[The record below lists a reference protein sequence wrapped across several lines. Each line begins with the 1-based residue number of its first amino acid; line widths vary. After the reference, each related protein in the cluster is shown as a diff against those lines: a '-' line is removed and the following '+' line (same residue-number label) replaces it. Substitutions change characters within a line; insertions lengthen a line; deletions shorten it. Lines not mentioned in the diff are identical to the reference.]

1 MAEEN
6 KNQIETLLAF
16 LVELESEGE
25 GELSS
30 IIAETQSLEQRL
42 REIEVGLTEKVD
54 ENLYFF
60 SPIGVL
66 EDKEDN
72 RELLLQKQQIQISLD
87 SLQKKL
93 ASYKQKKQ
101 NFEAIRQI
109 LAEKQKE
116 EAAKEE
122 AAREEA
128 AKEEAVKE
136 EAAKEEATKEGAIKE
151 NAVNADASSITDN
164 NIQLLESQEN
174 DRNRIAAELHDS
186 VVQTMTGLVHKTE
199 FCLLLMDTDSVRV
212 KLELQKM
219 IELTKSIINEI
230 RDVIFNLRP
239 LNLQN
244 NLSSSIEAF
253 CLQTQKTRS
262 ITSEISITGKEPEL
276 LPIWKLTLYRV
287 FQEAV
292 SNVVLHSNATKMKVS
307 LSFEE
312 KTAHLCISDN
322 GVGFASDNGNT
333 NYDSDK
339 HFGISFMKERVHLLQ
354 GTINITSEAGKGT
367 SVDVRVPYT
376 FGKEK
381 KNESD

>member
-116 EAAKEE
+116 EAA
-122 AAREEA
+122 
-128 AKEEAVKE
+128 
-136 EAAKEEATKEGAIKE
+136 KEGAIKE

>member
-122 AAREEA
+122 AA
-128 AKEEAVKE
+128 KE
-136 EAAKEEATKEGAIKE
+136 EAAKEEVAKEEVAKEGAIKE

-276 LPIWKLTLYRV
+276 LPIWKLTIYRV

-322 GVGFASDNGNT
+322 GVGFASDDGNK

-354 GTINITSEAGKGT
+354 GTINITSAAGKGT

>member
-122 AAREEA
+122 AA
-128 AKEEAVKE
+128 KE

>member
-122 AAREEA
+122 AA
-128 AKEEAVKE
+128 KEEVA
-136 EAAKEEATKEGAIKE
+136 KEGAIKE